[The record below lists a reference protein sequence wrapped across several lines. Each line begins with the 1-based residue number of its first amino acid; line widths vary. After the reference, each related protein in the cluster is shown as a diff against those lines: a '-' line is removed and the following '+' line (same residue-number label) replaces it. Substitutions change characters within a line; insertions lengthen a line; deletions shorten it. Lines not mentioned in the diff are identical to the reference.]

1 MIDIH
6 TLNNKLLPEL
16 KEIAKNL
23 GVPRYQK
30 LKKQEL
36 VYEILDFQA
45 KKLSV
50 EKKFEETKQ
59 IREKKHKENSKSKF
73 SNEHS
78 KQQEK
83 NGNHRHKSNNKNK
96 KIVEEHEIDGIVTA

>member
-45 KKLSV
+45 KKALLYSV
-50 EKKFEETKQ
+50 T
-59 IREKKHKENSKSKF
+59 NSKILDL
-73 SNEHS
+73 NMRL
-78 KQQEK
+78 KQEFHLEK
-83 NGNHRHKSNNKNK
+83 M
-96 KIVEEHEIDGIVTA
+96 I